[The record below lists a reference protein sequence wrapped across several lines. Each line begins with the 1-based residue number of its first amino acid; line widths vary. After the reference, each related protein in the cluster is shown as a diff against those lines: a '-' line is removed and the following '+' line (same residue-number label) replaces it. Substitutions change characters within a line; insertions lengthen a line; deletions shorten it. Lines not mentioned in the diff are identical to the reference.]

1 MATALSQRSRR
12 RRRIPSEITKLF
24 SMLDHHLQRA
34 IVYKLAFAPSMRFSE
49 LKPDVI
55 ENKLFTYHLKKVV
68 AAGFVDKKA
77 DGSYELTP
85 EGRRVGMRVVDARHS
100 LADRAESVLFL
111 VIRRAHDKAWL
122 LYKRATHPLLGKVG
136 FMHAIPFADETAS
149 ETAHNTCKEKTGIT
163 GQFRQLG
170 GGFFRVYNQGE
181 LESFTHFE
189 LLVCEDAQG
198 ELSQADERAEYSW
211 HKNPDFGASD
221 MLPNMQTLG
230 ELYQAN
236 KPFYIEERLDV

>member
-1 MATALSQRSRR
+1 
-12 RRRIPSEITKLF
+12 
-24 SMLDHHLQRA
+24 MLDHHIQRT
-34 IVYKLAFAPSMRFSE
+34 IVYKLAFVSSMRFSD

-68 AAGFVDKKA
+68 TAGLVDKKA

-85 EGRRVGMRVVDARHS
+85 EGRRVGMRALDARHS

-111 VIRRAHDKAWL
+111 VVRRAHDKAWL

-136 FMHAIPFADETAS
+136 FMHAIPYADEITA
-149 ETAHNTCKEKTGIT
+149 ETAHRTCKDKTGIT
-163 GQFRQLG
+163 GQFSQLG
-170 GGFFRVYNQGE
+170 GGFFRVYKQGV

-189 LLVCEDAQG
+189 LLVCENAQG
-198 ELSQADERAEYSW
+198 ELSQADDQAEYSW
-211 HKNPDFGASD
+211 HDSPDFSAGD
-221 MLPNMQTLG
+221 MLPNMQILGTL
-230 ELYQAN
+230 YRAN

>member
-1 MATALSQRSRR
+1 
-12 RRRIPSEITKLF
+12 
-24 SMLDHHLQRA
+24 MLDHHLQRA
-34 IVYKLAFAPSMRFSE
+34 IVYKLAFAASMRFSD

-68 AAGFVDKKA
+68 AAGFVDKNT

-85 EGRRVGMRVVDARHS
+85 EGRRVGMRAVDASHS

-111 VIRRAHDKAWL
+111 VIRRAHDRAWL
-122 LYKRATHPLLGKVG
+122 LYKRATHPLLGRVG
-136 FMHAIPFADETAS
+136 FMHAIPYAEETTA
-149 ETAHNTCKEKTGIT
+149 ETAHKTCKDKTGIT

-170 GGFFRVYNQGE
+170 GGFFRVYKQGE

-189 LLVCEDAQG
+189 LLVCEDARG
-198 ELSQADERAEYSW
+198 ELSTADEQAEYSW
-211 HKNPDFGASD
+211 YKSPDFSTSD
-221 MLPNMQTLG
+221 MLPNMKALG
-230 ELYQAN
+230 KLYQAN